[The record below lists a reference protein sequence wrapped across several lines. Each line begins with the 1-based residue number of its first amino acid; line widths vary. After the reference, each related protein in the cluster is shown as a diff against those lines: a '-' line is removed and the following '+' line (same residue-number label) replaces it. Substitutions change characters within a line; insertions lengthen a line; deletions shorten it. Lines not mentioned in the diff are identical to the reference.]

1 MNVKKLLIKIGYS
14 FALNSLKESFS
25 YNFMYMYRTFDIVRI
40 KIKDNYRHSFKLFVW
55 LQLVSFGNSYAVN
68 YIRTSNE
75 RKFSQES

>member
-40 KIKDNYRHSFKLFVW
+40 KIKDNYRHSFKLFV
-55 LQLVSFGNSYAVN
+55 
-68 YIRTSNE
+68 
-75 RKFSQES
+75 